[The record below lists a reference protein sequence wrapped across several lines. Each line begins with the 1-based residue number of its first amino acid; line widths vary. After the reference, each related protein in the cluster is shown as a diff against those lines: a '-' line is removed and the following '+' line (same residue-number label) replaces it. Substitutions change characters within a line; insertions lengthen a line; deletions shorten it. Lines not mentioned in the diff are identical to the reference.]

1 MVMCH
6 LIYTNSNMKHKRLR
20 DLVGSETDLLAIQN
34 LRVSLP
40 LSEARNLDKILS
52 ILSDSDGPLS
62 VADKRAISI
71 ALQPIVVSL
80 ASDSTRFEVKNLL
93 SDNEKSN

>member
-1 MVMCH
+1 
-6 LIYTNSNMKHKRLR
+6 MKHKRLR
-20 DLVGSETDLLAIQN
+20 DLVGSETDFLAIQN
-34 LRVSLP
+34 LRDSLP

-62 VADKRAISI
+62 KADKRAISI

-80 ASDSTRFEVKNLL
+80 ASDSTLNEVKNLL

>member
-1 MVMCH
+1 M
-6 LIYTNSNMKHKRLR
+6 
-20 DLVGSETDLLAIQN
+20 VGSETDFLAIQN
-34 LRVSLP
+34 LRDSLP

-62 VADKRAISI
+62 KADKRAISI

-80 ASDSTRFEVKNLL
+80 ASDSTLNEVKNLL